1 MKKLYLVVAV
11 AVLAGCGAKTA
22 TIEGLT
28 FDPSICTEKTL
39 TMPGGESVVYD
50 AYEDIYFVT
59 NVEDSTYQT
68 LNFYVP
74 KGAGHSCI
82 PAYLCR
88 WIYGGE
94 GLRAESARRDW
105 PCVEGGLCP
114 LYSGSARMEF
124 EGGGDLHWSSSSI
137 DS

>member
-1 MKKLYLVVAV
+1 MVAGKHLVSFIKNYKYMRKLYLVVAV

-39 TMPGGESVVYD
+39 TMPDGESVVYD

-74 KGAGHSCI
+74 KGC
-82 PAYLCR
+82 PCR
-88 WIYGGE
+88 APWK
-94 GLRAESARRDW
+94 RPPSRTRT
-105 PCVEGGLCP
+105 
-114 LYSGSARMEF
+114 
-124 EGGGDLHWSSSSI
+124 
-137 DS
+137 